1 MCPLEI
7 ESLSSSRFVDI
18 GSPLLLLKICIE
30 SSLVLIGG
38 SWCLDISIQEERD
51 EVASYQSA
59 AKITPPLEAPGTS
72 TTIRSPALQAQEND

>member
-1 MCPLEI
+1 MVVGVLLE
-7 ESLSSSRFVDI
+7 
-18 GSPLLLLKICIE
+18 
-30 SSLVLIGG
+30 
-38 SWCLDISIQEERD
+38 ISIQEERH

>member
-1 MCPLEI
+1 MCLLEI

-38 SWCLDISIQEERD
+38 SWCLDISIQEERN

-59 AKITPPLEAPGTS
+59 AKITPPGTS
-72 TTIRSPALQAQEND
+72 ITISSTAGGGRMIEGKRG

>member
-7 ESLSSSRFVDI
+7 ELHSSSKFVDI

-38 SWCLDISIQEERD
+38 SWCLDISIQEERN

-59 AKITPPLEAPGTS
+59 AKITPPGTS
-72 TTIRSPALQAQEND
+72 TTVRSPALQAAAAAAAGE